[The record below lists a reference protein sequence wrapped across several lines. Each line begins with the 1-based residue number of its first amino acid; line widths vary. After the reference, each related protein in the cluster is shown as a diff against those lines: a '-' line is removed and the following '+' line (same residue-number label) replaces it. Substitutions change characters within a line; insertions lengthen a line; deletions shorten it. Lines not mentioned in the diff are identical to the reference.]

1 MPLPSNESVAAGIS
15 QLSIGS
21 SKQEPP
27 KREPRREGNEN
38 PEPTLLPEPAITGTP
53 EGSGAATSPSGGGS
67 SSQDEDVAGGWD
79 PRDEEYPVAP
89 PPSPADRK
97 TAAGF
102 EQFFRIQPSRLG
114 GLSEEAK
121 RVYLSLHGGEDGD
134 PFSRVE
140 RIKSLNSFVVPGGIA
155 IFEIASRFNHACA
168 SVRNVQYVFDDERGV
183 LSLTICQDVVPAGTE
198 LLLNYGG
205 SPIDLYTTYGFRCA
219 CGGCTPLTDEDIR
232 RLKDETYGI
241 FEPW

>member
-1 MPLPSNESVAAGIS
+1 MSTTQSSVAGLPAAALISLKADQSVLDRSCFAGFGAQHETEAAMPLPSNESVAAGIS

-114 GLSEEAK
+114 GLGAFAVRELKRGETILVEKPILRTTHFRLMPDYHSLSEEAK

-140 RIKSLNSFVVPGGIA
+140 RIKSLNS
-155 IFEIASRFNHACA
+155 
-168 SVRNVQYVFDDERGV
+168 
-183 LSLTICQDVVPAGTE
+183 
-198 LLLNYGG
+198 
-205 SPIDLYTTYGFRCA
+205 
-219 CGGCTPLTDEDIR
+219 
-232 RLKDETYGI
+232 
-241 FEPW
+241 